1 MLNNI
6 HVAYKMYFIVNSAR
20 VLAQRET
27 LEAREISLRRALQ
40 LASSYENQ
48 KCGIQSEETLRSLL
62 AIKDDKICALEKCVK
77 ELESRMRRLD
87 FL

>member
-1 MLNNI
+1 MFGRRNAINI
-6 HVAYKMYFIVNSAR
+6 LSYKTLAR

-40 LASSYENQ
+40 LASSYENS

-62 AIKDDKICALEKCVK
+62 NIKDDKIAALEKCIK
-77 ELESRMRRLD
+77 ELEGQIRR
-87 FL
+87 